1 MELFMNILQIVMY
14 VLITG
19 CGVTLVNHLLAFL
32 NTKVDE
38 LQANSKLAQ
47 YEQYNV
53 LIDKAQR
60 IITTIVQSVNQT
72 FVSTLKKSGEF
83 TSESAVEAKETA
95 LDLAEQLITSE
106 VADAIQ
112 SVYGDVSA
120 FLDVMIEQTVND
132 LKRYE

>member
-1 MELFMNILQIVMY
+1 MELFISILQIVAFTI
-14 VLITG
+14 ITG
-19 CGVTLVNHLLAFL
+19 CGVTLVNHLLTFL

-53 LIDKAQR
+53 LIDEAQR

-72 FVSTLKKSGEF
+72 FVSSLKKAGKF
-83 TSESAVEAKETA
+83 TAESAVEAKETA
-95 LDLAEQLITSE
+95 LDLAKQLITSE
-106 VADAIQ
+106 IANAIET
-112 SVYGDVSA
+112 VYGDVST